1 MMKKIRGLSVFCILA
16 ILPMVVYA
24 ATGDIV
30 DVADPEN
37 ATDAGQSS
45 DAVTADTYP
54 KYALATVAEN
64 DASLASTA
72 YVKGAYNAA
81 IKAVNKLQDVKQD
94 VLSSTN
100 VNVIESG
107 GGAMVNDV
115 SANNGTVTITKSEVT
130 IPVGATTS
138 ITRATIWLE

>member
-1 MMKKIRGLSVFCILA
+1 MKRIRGLSVFCILA
-16 ILPMVVYA
+16 ILPMVA
-24 ATGDIV
+24 HTATGDIV
-30 DVADPEN
+30 DVSDPES
-37 ATDAGQSS
+37 AAAMGQSP
-45 DAVTADTYP
+45 DAVTAKTYS
-54 KYALATVAEN
+54 KYALATEG
-64 DASLASTA
+64 DADGNLASTA
-72 YVKGAYNAA
+72 YVKGAYNAT

>member
-1 MMKKIRGLSVFCILA
+1 MMKKIRGLYVFLTMA

-100 VNVIESG
+100 VNVIE
-107 GGAMVNDV
+107 MLNDV

>member
-1 MMKKIRGLSVFCILA
+1 MMQKIRGFLVFCALA

-81 IKAVNKLQDVKQD
+81 IKAVNKLQDIKQD
-94 VLSSTN
+94 KLSS
-100 VNVIESG
+100 VNIVESG
-107 GGAMVNDV
+107 GGAMVMDV
-115 SANNGTVTITKSEVT
+115 SANNGTVTVTKTEVT
-130 IPVGATTS
+130 IPVGSTVS
-138 ITRATIWLE
+138 DTRATIWLE